1 MGDQSLPNFM
11 LRAFSVTLQTLMEK
25 NGGFHE
31 SVFLKFNVICIDIL
45 LELVYKIVEKVLIL

>member
-1 MGDQSLPNFM
+1 
-11 LRAFSVTLQTLMEK
+11 MEK

-45 LELVYKIVEKVLIL
+45 LELVYKIVEKVLILWLNTWYTFIN